1 MSDAALRPD
10 VFIGNLPSL
19 VKQDQA
25 SKKGASTEEIQLAA
39 MAESVGWSIF
49 KKFVDSVKEDLEQLN
64 EMAIEAGKSKEE
76 IGENAIVI
84 SLTRGIINK
93 IINYVEDAKDSCA
106 K

>member
-19 VKQDQA
+19 VKQQEAD
-25 SKKGASTEEIQLAA
+25 KKGASTEEIQLAA
-39 MAESVGWSIF
+39 MAESAGWTIF
-49 KKFVDSVKEDLEQLN
+49 KEFVNEVKEELDQLN
-64 EMAIEAGKSKEE
+64 EQAIGAGKSKEE

-84 SLTRGIINK
+84 SLVKGVINK
-93 IINYVEDAKDSCA
+93 IINHIEDAKDSCA

>member
-25 SKKGASTEEIQLAA
+25 TKKGATTEEIQLAA
-39 MAESVGWSIF
+39 MAESAGWMIF
-49 KKFVDSVKEDLEQLN
+49 KEFVGQVKDELDQLN
-64 EMAIEAGKSKEE
+64 EQAIGQGKTKEE

-84 SLTRGIINK
+84 SLVKGVVNK
-93 IINYVEDAKDSCA
+93 LIFKVEDAKDACA

>member
-19 VKQDQA
+19 VKQEQA
-25 SKKGASTEEIQLAA
+25 TKKGASTEEIQLAA
-39 MAESVGWSIF
+39 MAESAGWSIF
-49 KKFVDSVKEDLEQLN
+49 KKFVEEVKLDLDSINEQ
-64 EMAIEAGKSKEE
+64 AIGAGKSKEE

-84 SLTRGIINK
+84 SLVKGVIGK

>member
-19 VKQDQA
+19 VKQEQA
-25 SKKGASTEEIQLAA
+25 TKKGASTEEIQLAA
-39 MAESVGWSIF
+39 MAESAGWSIF
-49 KKFVDSVKEDLEQLN
+49 KKFVEEVKKELDDINEQ
-64 EMAIEAGKSKEE
+64 AIGVGKSKEE
-76 IGENAIVI
+76 IGENAVVI
-84 SLTRGIINK
+84 SLTKGVINK

>member
-19 VKQDQA
+19 VKQEQA
-25 SKKGASTEEIQLAA
+25 TKKGASTEEIQLAA
-39 MAESVGWSIF
+39 MAESAGWSIF
-49 KKFVDSVKEDLEQLN
+49 KKFVEEVKKELDDINEQ
-64 EMAIEAGKSKEE
+64 AIGAGKSKEE
-76 IGENAIVI
+76 IGENAVVI
-84 SLTRGIINK
+84 SLTKGVINK